1 MAGYPEGVEVR
12 IILKAFGEFPD
23 DNLFVTTILVD
34 WLEGV
39 GLSDDEVLDAVFHAT
54 NTYSGSL
61 WNLIEPRLSERRTH
75 TALSV
80 GDEVEVDGR
89 TYRCDPVGWS
99 AVPSAHTFTS

>member
-23 DNLFVTTILVD
+23 DNLFITSVLVN
-34 WLEGV
+34 WAEGA

-61 WNLIEPRLSERRTH
+61 WNLIEPKLSRLRTH

-80 GDEVEVDGR
+80 GDQVEVDGR
-89 TYRCDPVGWS
+89 AYRCDPVGWS
-99 AVPSAHTFTS
+99 AVPSVYTFTS